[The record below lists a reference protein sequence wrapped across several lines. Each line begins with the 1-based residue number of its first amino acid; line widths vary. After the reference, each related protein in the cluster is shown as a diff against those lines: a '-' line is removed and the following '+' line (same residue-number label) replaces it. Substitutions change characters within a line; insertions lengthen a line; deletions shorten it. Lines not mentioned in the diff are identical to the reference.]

1 MKCLRHIMFIL
12 TAGIIVLFNLVVLDR
27 LEMFMLPQD
36 LNIRLLNFPF
46 DGVVRIADRV
56 LYRLDQMFRMVEL
69 T

>member
-1 MKCLRHIMFIL
+1 MFIL

-36 LNIRLLNFPF
+36 LNIRLLNFQF
-46 DGVVRIADRV
+46 DGVVRIAV
-56 LYRLDQMFRMVEL
+56 KALYRLDQMFRMVEL